1 MMKRLLFALI
11 AFFVIIGGYA
21 QRGSIKGFIY
31 DKESGEP
38 VLFTN
43 VYLKGTTYG
52 AATDINGF
60 YAISKVPA
68 GEYLLMVTYLGYD
81 TLKTNIKI
89 EADKSK
95 TRNLYL
101 KPSSITI
108 DDILVTAERQEMK
121 NQVHTAVVKVS
132 PRQIERLPSV
142 GAEVDIAQY
151 IQVVPGVVFT
161 GDQGGQLYIRGGA
174 PIHNK
179 VLLDGMTI
187 YNPFHSIGMFSVFD
201 TDLLLNADIYTGGFN
216 AEYGGRISSVMDLRT
231 RQGNKKE
238 LSGKISTNTFASRV
252 LVEGPIKK
260 YTEESTNSISYALS
274 VKHSYLEQS
283 SKEIYQYVNEEE
295 GLPFNFTDIYGKISV
310 TGNSGNKLNAFG
322 FNFNDQVNYQGLTNL
337 NWENTGGGV
346 NAVIVPSQS
355 NSLLDVYAN
364 FSKYRISMETSEDAP
379 SSSSIR
385 DFGFGLSVKSF
396 IGKNELSTGVS
407 FSSFATNY
415 EFVNIYG
422 LGIGHKQNTAEIS
435 TFTQFKGSWG
445 NFIVEPG
452 LRLIYYAS
460 IGEASLEPRL
470 GFKYKIT
477 ENFRFKASGG
487 FYSQNLIAANSQ
499 RSVVD
504 LFYGFLSSPESIPS
518 EFRGEEIETKL
529 QKAKHA
535 VVGFEYDF
543 GARITL
549 NLESYYKYMTPLI
562 NINPNKQFDENT
574 ILEDIP
580 EILRTKYMIE
590 QGDAYG
596 IDLSLKYD
604 YKRWYIWTVGSWG
617 YVNRSGYFYN
627 PLKQSTDF
635 VEYPPHFDRR
645 LSVNLLASYTFGDQ
659 LNWIVSARWNYGSGL
674 PFTAAQSYY
683 ESLSLNSYED
693 DYTDNNG
700 NIGILYGDNNNKR
713 LPSYHRFDLNVKRK
727 FFFKGDV
734 EMEIVASIT
743 NMYDRN
749 NVFYVN
755 RLSNEIIYQLP
766 ILPSLGMTFKF

>member
-1 MMKRLLFALI
+1 MKKKILI
-11 AFFVIIGGYA
+11 AIALVISIGGFA
-21 QRGSIKGFIY
+21 QRGSIKGFVY
-31 DKESGEP
+31 DKETGEP
-38 VLFTN
+38 ILFTN
-43 VYLKGTTYG
+43 VYMKGTTYG

-60 YAISKVPA
+60 YVVSKVPA
-68 GEYLLMVTYLGYD
+68 GNYELMVTNLGYD
-81 TLKTNIKI
+81 TLKMNIKI
-89 EADKSK
+89 ESNKSK
-95 TRNLYL
+95 TQNLYL
-101 KPSSITI
+101 TSSSITI
-108 DDILVTAERQEMK
+108 DDIVVTAERQEMET
-121 NQVHTAVVKVS
+121 QVHTAVVKVS
-132 PRQIERLPSV
+132 PRQIQKLPSV

-216 AEYGGRISSVMDLRT
+216 AEYGGRVSSMMDLRT

-238 LSGKISTNTFASRV
+238 FSGKVSTNTFASRV

-260 YTEESTNSISYALS
+260 YSEESTNSISYALS
-274 VKHSYLEQS
+274 VKHSYLEQT
-283 SKEIYQYVNEEE
+283 SKELYEYANED
-295 GLPFNFTDIYGKISV
+295 GLPFNFTDIYGKFSITGK
-310 TGNSGNKLNAFG
+310 TGNKFNAFG
-322 FNFNDQVNYQGLTNL
+322 FNFNDHVNYQGLTNL
-337 NWENTGGGV
+337 SWQNTGGGI
-346 NAVIVPSQS
+346 NTVIVPSQS
-355 NSLLDVYAN
+355 NSLLDIYAN
-364 FSKYRISMETSEDAP
+364 FSDYKISMETSEDAP

-385 DFGFGLSVKSF
+385 DFGFGLAVKSF
-396 IGKNELSTGVS
+396 IGKNELSSGFS
-407 FSSFATNY
+407 FNSYATNY
-415 EFVNIYG
+415 DFINPYG
-422 LGIGHKQNTAEIS
+422 LNVGHKQNTAEIS
-435 TFTQFKGSWG
+435 AYSQFKGSWG
-445 NFIVEPG
+445 KFIVEPG
-452 LRLIYYAS
+452 IRLIYYAS
-460 IGEASLEPRL
+460 LGETSFEPRL
-470 GFKYKIT
+470 GLKYKISDKI
-477 ENFRFKASGG
+477 RFKASGG

-518 EFRGEEIETKL
+518 DFEGEEVTTKL
-529 QKAKHA
+529 QKAKHIVA
-535 VVGFEYDF
+535 GFEYDL
-543 GARITL
+543 GTRITC
-549 NLESYYKYMTPLI
+549 NLEGYYKYMDPLI

-627 PLKQSTDF
+627 PMTQTTEF
-635 VEYPPHFDRR
+635 VKYPPHFDRR

-659 LNWIVSARWNYGSGL
+659 LNWIVSGRWNYGSGL

-683 ESLSLNSYED
+683 ESLSLNSYSD
-693 DYTDNNG
+693 DYTNNNG
-700 NIGILYGDNNNKR
+700 SIGILYGDNNSKR
-713 LPSYHRFDLNVKRK
+713 LPAYHRFDVNVKRK
-727 FFFKGDV
+727 FFFKGDS
-734 EMEIVASIT
+734 ELELIFSIT

-755 RLSNEIIYQLP
+755 RLSNEVIYQLP